1 MSKNICFVNSNKI
14 WGGGEKWHFETSSY
28 LSQNEK
34 YNIFFICN
42 PKGIL
47 KKKLLNF
54 NINLFEINIK
64 NLSFLNIFKVL
75 LIYYFLKKNNIEIVI
90 INQSND
96 LKLVATA
103 ARLANVNKIIYRRG
117 SAIPL
122 KNSFLNRY
130 IFKNLV
136 DIVIANSIE
145 TKKTL
150 NKNQNIVSENKIK
163 VIYNGIKIDNILKL
177 DSKLDLRKE
186 YNIDKNKIV
195 IANIGR
201 LTKQKGHKYL
211 FESIKKLKNKN
222 LDFIVL
228 IIGDGELK
236 EELELLTKK
245 LNIENYIKF
254 VGFKEDIYEILKQVD
269 FLVHTALW
277 EGFGYVLVESFA
289 CGKPVVAT
297 NISNIPEIVITEK
310 YGYLA
315 ESENIND
322 ITNKIIKMIETY
334 KKFDKELLIEKARE
348 FDFYKQIKELER
360 ILDLS

>member
-1 MSKNICFVNSNKI
+1 MKNICFVNSNKM
-14 WGGGEKWHFETSSY
+14 WGGGEKWHFETATY
-28 LSQNEK
+28 LSNNKK

-42 PKGIL
+42 PKGNL

-54 NINLFEINIK
+54 NITLFEINIR
-64 NLSFLNIFKVL
+64 NLSFLNIFKIIML
-75 LIYYFLKKNNIEIVI
+75 YIFLRKNNIEVVI

-96 LKLVATA
+96 LKIISIASK
-103 ARLANVNKIIYRRG
+103 LANVKKIIYRRG

-122 KNSFLNRY
+122 KNNFLNKF

-150 NKNQNIVSENKIK
+150 NKNGNIVNKNKIK
-163 VIYNGIKIDNILKL
+163 VIYNGIKLDNILKIE
-177 DSKLDLRKE
+177 SKFNLRKE
-186 YNIDKNKIV
+186 YDISENKII
-195 IANIGR
+195 IANVGR

-211 FESIKKLKNKN
+211 LSAIKLLKDKN

-228 IIGDGELK
+228 IIGDGELN
-236 EELELLTKK
+236 EELKQQVKNLEIKK
-245 LNIENYIKF
+245 YVKFLGFQEN
-254 VGFKEDIYEILKQVD
+254 VYEILKQVD

-277 EGFGYVLVESFA
+277 EGFGYVLVESFS

-297 NISNIPEIVITEK
+297 SVSNIPEIVTSEK

-315 ESENIND
+315 KSEDVND
-322 ITNKIIKMIETY
+322 IADKILKMMENY
-334 KKFDKELLIEKARE
+334 KKFDKQIFIDKAKE
-348 FDFYKQIKELER
+348 FDFNKQIKELEE
-360 ILDLS
+360 IIN